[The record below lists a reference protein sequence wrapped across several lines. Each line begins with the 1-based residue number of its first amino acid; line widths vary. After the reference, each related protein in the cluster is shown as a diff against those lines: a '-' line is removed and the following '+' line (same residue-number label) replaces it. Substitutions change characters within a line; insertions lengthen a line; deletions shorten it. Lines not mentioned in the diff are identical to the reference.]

1 MLVPPELRLGAI
13 TGVATLRR
21 SADPV
26 IVVIELAHKRSLRRK
41 DATGATTRRF
51 PRQDSGLPLRSDSVA
66 SCPGDRTIELR
77 PTLIEITLAQAPAAV
92 ELMTRQER
100 ERLLTCRVHRAGA
113 R

>member
-21 SADPV
+21 RADPV

-66 SCPGDRTIELR
+66 SCPRDRTIELR
-77 PTLIEITLAQAPAAV
+77 PTLIEITLAQAPTVVGFDAWSS
-92 ELMTRQER
+92 T
-100 ERLLTCRVHRAGA
+100 
-113 R
+113 